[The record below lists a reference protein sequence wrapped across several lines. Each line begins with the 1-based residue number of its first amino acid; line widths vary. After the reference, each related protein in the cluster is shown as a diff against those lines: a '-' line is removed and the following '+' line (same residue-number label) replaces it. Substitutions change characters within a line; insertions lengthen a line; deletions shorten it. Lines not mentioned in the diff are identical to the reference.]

1 MCRALI
7 REVSTLVRDL
17 EEKSRNEESNDETS
31 RATLDLLEEKIELLK
46 EDLKNYYLK
55 APDSFQ
61 WCFPMSDRPLSMHLL
76 LVHLNDLL
84 DSNSY
89 SVSLIKEEIRLVK
102 KALEFIRFP
111 EVEKGSR
118 ILLTTQQKEVAF
130 HGKSNTDPLNL
141 RSLRSEESWELLEKR
156 AFGNESCPD
165 ELLNVGKEIAQNCK
179 GLPLVADLIA
189 GVIAGREK
197 TTSVWLDVRSNLN
210 SFIFGS
216 EVDVMKFIELSYDH
230 LPLQLK
236 PCFLYL
242 ARYPKDREIYRGWLK
257 MFWRAEGLVEQT
269 EMKSLEEVMEIYLD
283 NLISSSLVI
292 SFNDIGDDPTCQ
304 LHDIVHDFCLIKA
317 KEEKLFE
324 QISSS
329 DPSFSSSD
337 LMPRMRRDGRCLSDS
352 CHLRDLRLLRV
363 LILFPSF
370 MMVKDSLLNEIGM
383 LNHLRILR
391 IRTEVKSLPSS
402 FSNLW
407 NLETLLVDNE
417 LSTLVLLRRIW
428 DLVKLRV
435 LCTHACSFFSLDIDE
450 LILIVEDLKLENLRI
465 LETLVLS
472 YSKETEDIFIRFPN
486 LQRLVFDLKESW
498 DYSTEL
504 YWFPNLDFL
513 HELETLEV
521 VFESSIT
528 NHNGPSA
535 ATNWSW
541 DFHLPSNF
549 KILSLLNFPLTSDSL
564 SIIARL
570 PNLEHLFL
578 TRTIIKGGEWYEV

>member
-1 MCRALI
+1 
-7 REVSTLVRDL
+7 
-17 EEKSRNEESNDETS
+17 
-31 RATLDLLEEKIELLK
+31 
-46 EDLKNYYLK
+46 
-55 APDSFQ
+55 
-61 WCFPMSDRPLSMHLL
+61 
-76 LVHLNDLL
+76 
-84 DSNSY
+84 
-89 SVSLIKEEIRLVK
+89 
-102 KALEFIRFP
+102 
-111 EVEKGSR
+111 
-118 ILLTTQQKEVAF
+118 
-130 HGKSNTDPLNL
+130 
-141 RSLRSEESWELLEKR
+141 
-156 AFGNESCPD
+156 
-165 ELLNVGKEIAQNCK
+165 
-179 GLPLVADLIA
+179 
-189 GVIAGREK
+189 
-197 TTSVWLDVRSNLN
+197 
-210 SFIFGS
+210 
-216 EVDVMKFIELSYDH
+216 
-230 LPLQLK
+230 
-236 PCFLYL
+236 
-242 ARYPKDREIYRGWLK
+242 
-257 MFWRAEGLVEQT
+257 
-269 EMKSLEEVMEIYLD
+269 MKSLEEVMEIYLD

-337 LMPRMRRDGRCLSDS
+337 LMPRMVNISYNKEQFGLNNFILFSSKMKRHSCKSLCSLEITRDEMEDRLSDS